1 MKYKFFTM
9 VGLIFVSLI
18 ILSCNQIG
26 KALQAVDT
34 IAEEELVEEEKWDS
48 IVISYKV
55 NYSKDGKAEPLIMY
69 SDGTAKHGRNH
80 GYWNYGS
87 FYRGES
93 EFGYINITI
102 NCYNI
107 FTYRA
112 EDVDYYITQ
121 EKDILWDHYRDMV
134 AKDRESG
141 YKITAWDVY
150 YKRVET
156 SQSETRNDTRTDG
169 QNYQQS
175 VDAGDDS
182 FFCQQIDK
190 WNDMYHH
197 RRFENSSNN
206 PYAETVMFYGK
217 RMTGKEV
224 VKMNLDFLRNN
235 PDFRQDCYNIK
246 VIKLSDSR
254 VRCNFDKRVTINGQT
269 KEYPS
274 YLYFTKEFGNNWL
287 IDEESDEITDRNLRK

>member
-1 MKYKFFTM
+1 MDEIRIKEKEENKWTVDLVYHSGFCIPLE
-9 VGLIFVSLI
+9 VGLNKDIGFFVSEAPWLPE
-18 ILSCNQIG
+18 
-26 KALQAVDT
+26 AWETVDD
-34 IAEEELVEEEKWDS
+34 L
-48 IVISYKV
+48 
-55 NYSKDGKAEPLIMY
+55 
-69 SDGTAKHGRNH
+69 
-80 GYWNYGS
+80 
-87 FYRGES
+87 
-93 EFGYINITI
+93 
-102 NCYNI
+102 
-107 FTYRA
+107 
-112 EDVDYYITQ
+112 
-121 EKDILWDHYRDMV
+121 
-134 AKDRESG
+134 
-141 YKITAWDVY
+141 
-150 YKRVET
+150 
-156 SQSETRNDTRTDG
+156 G
-169 QNYQQS
+169 QNHKQS
-175 VDAGDDS
+175 DDTGDDT